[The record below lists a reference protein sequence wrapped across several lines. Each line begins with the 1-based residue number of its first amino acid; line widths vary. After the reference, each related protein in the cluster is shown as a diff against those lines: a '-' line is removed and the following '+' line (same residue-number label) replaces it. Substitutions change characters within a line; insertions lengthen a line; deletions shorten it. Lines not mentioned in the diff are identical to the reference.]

1 MSTSP
6 WDDVRRLA
14 DEIEV
19 KVHLA
24 GMDAR
29 DRWNE
34 LKPRLAKLD
43 RQFNEVGKRANDAIE
58 KEARTIG
65 VELKRL
71 RDQIFGP
78 PH

>member
-6 WDDVRRLA
+6 WDDVRRIA

-29 DRWNE
+29 DRWKE
-34 LKPRLAKLD
+34 LQPRLAKLD
-43 RQFNEVGKRANDAIE
+43 LQFNEVGQRANAVIE
-58 KEARTIG
+58 KEARAIG

-71 RDQIFGP
+71 RDEIFGP
-78 PH
+78 AR

>member
-1 MSTSP
+1 MSVSF
-6 WDDVRRLA
+6 WDDLRRLA

-19 KVHLA
+19 KAHLA

-34 LKPRLAKLD
+34 LKPQLAELD
-43 RQFNEVGKRANDAIE
+43 RRFSEAGQRANAAIE
-58 KEARTIG
+58 KEARTVG

-71 RDQIFGP
+71 RDEILGR
-78 PH
+78 